1 MADFQVTTPRSFSP
15 QSQSENPCFVVLPA
29 QHRGGNAQ
37 HFYIR
42 STSGRDYVASYI
54 RTARRREWHCTC
66 PDYTFRRLAQRR
78 HCKHLRQLIE
88 MVRLAGGL
96 RKLLA
101 LAQPGG
107 AA

>member
-1 MADFQVTTPRSFSP
+1 MADSKITTARSLSP
-15 QSQSENPCFVVLPA
+15 QSESENPCFAVLPA
-29 QHRGGNAQ
+29 QHHGGNAQ

-54 RTARRREWHCTC
+54 RTAHRREWHCTC
-66 PDYTFRRLAQRR
+66 PDYTFRRLAHQR
-78 HCKHLRQLIE
+78 HCKHLRTLVE

>member
-1 MADFQVTTPRSFSP
+1 MADYKITTARSLSP
-15 QSQSENPCFVVLPA
+15 QSQCEKPCFAVLPA

-42 STSGRDYVASYI
+42 STSSHDYVASYI
-54 RTARRREWHCTC
+54 RTAHRREWHCTC

-78 HCKHLRQLIE
+78 HCKHLRQLVE
-88 MVRLAGGL
+88 MVKLAGGV

-101 LAQPGG
+101 LEQPEG
-107 AA
+107 A